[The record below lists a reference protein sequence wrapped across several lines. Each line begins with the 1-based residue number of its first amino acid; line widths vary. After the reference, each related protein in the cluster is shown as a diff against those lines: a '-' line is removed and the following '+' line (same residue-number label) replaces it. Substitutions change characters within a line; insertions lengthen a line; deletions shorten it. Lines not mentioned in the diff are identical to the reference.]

1 MRIIS
6 TLFLLMTFL
15 FISCEGSVGPPGPP
29 GIPGEDG
36 TNGILG
42 QVIEAQVDFTKNN
55 GYEFFVDIPSYIEVY
70 DSDII
75 MAYILVAVEND
86 VDIWEPLPQTLFFGN
101 DILLYG
107 YDHTMFD
114 VRFFMD
120 GTVNFGALDPY
131 YTDGIIFRIA
141 IIPADYA
148 KSIDVNK
155 FETVMTALK
164 IENIKRIN

>member
-15 FISCEGSVGPPGPP
+15 LISCEGSVGPPGPP

-36 TNGILG
+36 INGILG
-42 QVIEAQVDFTKNN
+42 QVIEARVDFNQNN
-55 GYEFFVDIPSYIEVY
+55 GYEFFVDIPSDIEVY

-107 YDHTMFD
+107 FDHTMFD

-120 GTVNFGALDPY
+120 GTVNFGLLDPY
-131 YTDGIIFRIA
+131 YTDDIIFRIA

-155 FETVMTALK
+155 FETVMSALK
-164 IENIKRIN
+164 IESIKRVN